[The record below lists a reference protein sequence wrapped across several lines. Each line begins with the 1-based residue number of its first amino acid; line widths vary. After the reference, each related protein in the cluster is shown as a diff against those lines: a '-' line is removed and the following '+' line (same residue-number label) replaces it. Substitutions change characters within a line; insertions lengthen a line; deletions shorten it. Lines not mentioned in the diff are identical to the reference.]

1 MRGTFRRFF
10 GLLCPKSYLTFIGE
24 DGSMNLTHGK
34 VYRVKI
40 FTDTLPFSRKTHIWV
55 VWKPDPEPN
64 AVHEP
69 PCSCPYASVNAMAK
83 NWRLPEKGY
92 NLWVT

>member
-1 MRGTFRRFF
+1 
-10 GLLCPKSYLTFIGE
+10 
-24 DGSMNLTHGK
+24 MNLTHGK

-64 AVHEP
+64 AVHETAVFLSL
-69 PCSCPYASVNAMAK
+69 CFCKRYGK
-83 NWRLPEKGY
+83 ELETTGEGR
-92 NLWVT
+92 